1 MGRLSCGYPICSWAE
16 APATRANIRTV
27 FDLFAGRPVPGSA
40 RMALPTKIRDR
51 IRQAAEDD
59 LVLISFSGHGRT
71 NDRGQFFIQKG
82 PISVG
87 SYRDVLCLAREV
99 AATAGFRFMARG
111 VARDEKNETKRLKC
125 RRFGVQYFDQAVK
138 MEILDNRRHI
148 FNRLKT

>member
-16 APATRANIRTV
+16 TPATRANIRTV

-82 PISVG
+82 RSALVHTEMCSALRGRLRQLPDSG
-87 SYRDVLCLAREV
+87 SWPAELLEMKRMKQNGSNAGVLVYNIL
-99 AATAGFRFMARG
+99 
-111 VARDEKNETKRLKC
+111 TKRSKWK
-125 RRFGVQYFDQAVK
+125 FWITEDISSIG
-138 MEILDNRRHI
+138 
-148 FNRLKT
+148 